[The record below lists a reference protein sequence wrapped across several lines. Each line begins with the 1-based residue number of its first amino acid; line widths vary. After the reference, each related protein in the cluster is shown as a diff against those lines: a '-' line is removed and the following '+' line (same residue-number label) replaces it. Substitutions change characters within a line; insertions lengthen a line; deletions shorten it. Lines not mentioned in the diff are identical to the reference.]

1 MAKLTPQA
9 LVQIIKESASA
20 WVEDRAA
27 SMGAA
32 LAFYSAFSLAPLLI
46 IAIAIAGLAFG
57 EEAARGAITSQL
69 SGLMGT
75 QGASAVQTMLT
86 ASKNQPEHGILA
98 SIIAVFTLWLGATSV
113 FVELQDD
120 LDRIWR
126 AKPSLDSGV
135 INFIRTRL
143 LSFGMIL
150 GIGFLL
156 LVSLIVSSLL
166 AAFTESWGHFLPSTT
181 FLLYLINFIISFVVT
196 TVLFAMIYKLLPN
209 VEIDWHDVWI
219 GSAVTALLFN
229 IGRAAIGLYL
239 GQSATAS
246 TYGAAGA
253 FVVLLLWLY
262 YSAQIFLLGAEF
274 TWIYANRFG
283 SRAGQTDSAATQ
295 ATEAKPTLAVNEG

>member
-1 MAKLTPQA
+1 MAKLTPWA
-9 LVQIIKESASA
+9 LVQIIKEAVSA
-20 WVEDRAA
+20 WIEDRAA

-57 EEAARGAITSQL
+57 AEAARGAITGQL
-69 SGLMGT
+69 SGVMGT
-75 QGASAVQTMLT
+75 QGASAVQTMLE
-86 ASKNQPEHGILA
+86 ASHKPEQGIVA
-98 SIIAVFTLWLGATSV
+98 SIIAIFTLWLGATSV

-126 AKPSLDSGV
+126 AKSSLGSGV

-143 LSFGMIL
+143 LSFGMVL

-166 AAFTESWGHFLPSTT
+166 AAFTGSWGHYLPGTA
-181 FLLYLINFIISFVVT
+181 FLLHAINFLISFGVT

-219 GSAVTALLFN
+219 GSAVTAFLFN

-239 GQSATAS
+239 GQSATTS

-283 SRAGQTDSAATQ
+283 SRVGQANPAHTK
-295 ATEAKPTLAVNEG
+295 ATEPEQTLARQLTA

>member
-1 MAKLTPQA
+1 
-9 LVQIIKESASA
+9 
-20 WVEDRAA
+20 
-27 SMGAA
+27 
-32 LAFYSAFSLAPLLI
+32 
-46 IAIAIAGLAFG
+46 
-57 EEAARGAITSQL
+57 
-69 SGLMGT
+69 
-75 QGASAVQTMLT
+75 
-86 ASKNQPEHGILA
+86 
-98 SIIAVFTLWLGATSV
+98 
-113 FVELQDD
+113 
-120 LDRIWR
+120 
-126 AKPSLDSGV
+126 
-135 INFIRTRL
+135 
-143 LSFGMIL
+143 IL

-166 AAFTESWGHFLPSTT
+166 AAFTESWGHFLPGTT

-295 ATEAKPTLAVNEG
+295 TTEAKPTLAVNEG